1 MPTLP
6 LPWLDRSGRVSPLKT
21 AVFAALF
28 VPGLV
33 NSAELALG
41 MLGAR
46 PLTAYIHGIG
56 LWAVRLLLVTLLITP
71 LRQAAR
77 ASSLIHL
84 RRMIGVA
91 AFCYLAIHFTAYAAD
106 QGFNLLTVALEI
118 LRRFYLT
125 IGFAALL
132 ILLALA
138 VTSTDG
144 MQRRLGGRR
153 WMRLHQLVYPA
164 ATLGV
169 LHYFIQSKADVWEPT
184 IAAGLLAWL
193 LLYRVVATYA
203 GTRRA
208 ASATALALLSIAAA
222 LLTAFGEACYYW
234 LHNGVDP
241 ARLLGAYLT
250 LDTGLRPGWVVLAGG
265 FLVTA
270 TAVARAALDRLKTRV
285 PSSASAH

>member
-1 MPTLP
+1 MPTLS

-21 AVFAALF
+21 VVFAALF
-28 VPGLV
+28 VPGIV
-33 NSAELALG
+33 NGGEFALG

-46 PLTAYIHGIG
+46 PLTAFIHGIG

-71 LRQAAR
+71 LRQATR
-77 ASSLIHL
+77 ASSLIQL

-91 AFCYLAIHFTAYAAD
+91 AFCYLAVHFTAYVAD
-106 QGFNLLTVALEI
+106 QAFNLLTVALEI
-118 LRRFYLT
+118 VRRFYLT
-125 IGFAALL
+125 IGFAALI

-164 ATLGV
+164 AVLGV

-184 IAAGLLAWL
+184 IAAGLLVWL
-193 LLYRVVATYA
+193 LLYRVVARYA

-208 ASATALALLSIAAA
+208 ASPTALALLSVAAG
-222 LLTAFGEACYYW
+222 LLTAAGEAAYYW

-250 LDTGLRPGWVVLAGG
+250 LDTGVRPGWVVLAGDL
-265 FLVTA
+265 LVTA
-270 TAVARAALDRLKTRV
+270 AAVARAMLDRFKTRI
-285 PSSASAH
+285 PSPASAR